1 MEAYRFNPTGGLNVD
16 SDPRYLNNGN
26 YRDANNVR
34 PVTDEG
40 GTTNSIESIR
50 GTLEKIGAI
59 TVPEQNKVYR
69 FEGVEGSGSGFFNV
83 YDANGNL
90 KASSDVGNASNF
102 ATVLDNVNGISAS
115 VVDTN
120 LVEAEIENG
129 NDWTIEVEAFSGQ
142 DMPIDD
148 QYVYQE
154 QLSGDDNTGEIHWLH
169 HKEVDDRLYLWGT
182 TSITSGGGL
191 GEIGMVQKDYQG
203 NITYTRLIRSKR
215 FGFSTQY
222 DFDVDAEESDFRTS
236 LYWTDFN
243 NPWKTLFHETIG
255 SDDFVLRFN
264 GGNYD
269 YSSIVVQ
276 TNLVPE
282 ASGTRIDFR
291 DQLQQ
296 GGGIESGTWRYTY
309 RFLTENLEES
319 EWGTL
324 TNQIPVFEERVPEGE
339 GQGAGTTIRGSGS
352 GNETSKIN
360 RFEVSGINTER
371 YRFIEL
377 AGVHYVG
384 STPQGYILKRERING
399 ETMQLR
405 HTGNEANVT
414 NFGNLADLIGVGGD
428 IPYTGRNLRINKN
441 RMFFSN
447 VKFKRSGIDE
457 ELKQIADGI
466 TISEAQY
473 PINGVYRRQDFAGE
487 YLRPDRVH
495 DQTGYCPGETY
506 RFGIRFG
513 FTKGG
518 YSPTFHAGD
527 YEFALNDSSPLTQPR
542 NGFQDPLV
550 RYPVF
555 NNIVIPE
562 DLTDEIISYQIM
574 RVEMD
579 ESLRE
584 IMATGIALP
593 YSYAGAF
600 NQSDVDGYTMLYP
613 YFDLLPGSYSDFNV
627 FLLVSPDVTFGGTSL
642 SLQSGD
648 KIIHRKFWRHWN
660 QQDNN
665 DNPVLN
671 EYSGD
676 GNGTYNEFDIEDM
689 SYVSYEG
696 QTEILVNGSNETIYN
711 NPEGYKF
718 ITPDEANPD
727 TSATPEELEFDILGG
742 YIMSIEGSVNNDWPQ
757 LGDFFF
763 YKRPKVDKFGNSENT
778 RYIPCEQP
786 NIISSSGTFSHSC
799 FGGDTFIQ
807 KTLRKTLNNPQD
819 INRPGNVTSFYSANR
834 VNSQLRID
842 PDSTEANIFPQT
854 APDLFQFVDN
864 DVDEQIIYD
873 DSYSFQNNIQQY
885 PAFDPDAPQIAN
897 AGTRIY
903 FSALK
908 PVNSFQEVYGDIPPL
923 NYKDVDLAYGDIN
936 HMEIYNGELV
946 HWQDRAVHRE
956 YVNAKG
962 LINPEDSTEVLIG
975 SNEVLS
981 RKEKYLSGYGTSHKY
996 SVVKGRSV
1004 RGNDVIYWVSTLY
1017 NKVVRLGYDG
1027 VTPLSDR
1034 NGMNSW
1040 ANNNLDGLM
1049 GIDNPTHQ
1057 GGIHGV
1063 WDSRFNE
1070 YILTKIRPKLEDIQ
1084 EWNFANMDA
1093 EAETGFQYTLP
1104 SGLLFKH
1111 NDTIYEVD
1119 GEYTISGSV
1128 MTDSQLEPYNP
1139 ENNPQA
1145 WKLPSTQNRDA
1156 FDGESLAVNEFKDK
1170 FTTFYS
1176 FTPRIY
1182 MEFRNTF
1189 FSENPKDHSIHIHN
1203 EGDYLVFYGDKYEGN
1218 LKGIINKNPDMKKV
1232 WHALSCQCQ
1241 ELPFRL
1247 EMETQ
1252 DHESYLTFFEV
1263 EDREGHFRAP
1273 VKFDSSLTGI
1283 NDGDSERLRGT
1294 YIFVDFYFEPRQYQK
1309 LFNFVVKGTL
1319 SPRNVNT

>member
-1 MEAYRFNPTGGLNVD
+1 MPTPVKYAPVGTMDKD
-16 SDPRYLNNGN
+16 SDPRYLNEGK
-26 YRDANNVR
+26 YRDARNVR
-34 PVTDEG
+34 PITDDG
-40 GTTNSIESIR
+40 QTTNSIEAIK

-59 TVPEQNKVYR
+59 TVPEQNKIYR
-69 FEGVEGSGSGFFNV
+69 FEGVNGSGSGFFNV
-83 YDANGNL
+83 YDANDNL
-90 KASSDVGNASNF
+90 KASSGVGNASNF
-102 ATVLDNVNGISAS
+102 ASTLDNVNGVSAS

-191 GEIGMVQKDYQG
+191 GEIGMVQEDYQG

-215 FGFSTQY
+215 FKFSTQD
-222 DFDVDAEESDFRTS
+222 DFDADAEVSDFRTS
-236 LYWTDFN
+236 LYWTN
-243 NPWKTLFHETIG
+243 NRNPWKTLFHETIG

-269 YSSIVVQ
+269 YSSIVSQ

-282 ASGTRIDFR
+282 ASETRIDFR

-296 GGGIESGTWRYTY
+296 GGGTESGTWRYT
-309 RFLTENLEES
+309 FQLLTENLEES
-319 EWGTL
+319 GWGTL

-339 GQGAGTTIRGSGS
+339 GQGEGTTIRGSGS

-371 YRFIEL
+371 YTYIEL
-377 AGVHYVG
+377 AGIHYVG
-384 STPQGYILKRERING
+384 STPQGYILKRERIDG

-405 HTGNEANVT
+405 HTGNEANVRD
-414 NFGNLADLIGVGGD
+414 FGNLADLIGVGGD
-428 IPYTGRNLRINKN
+428 IPYTGKNIRINKN

-495 DQTGYCPGETY
+495 DRTGYCPGETY

-518 YSPTFHAGD
+518 YSRTFHAGD
-527 YEFALNDSSPLTQPR
+527 YEFALNDSSPLTRPR
-542 NGFQDPLV
+542 GGFQDPLV

-555 NNIVIPE
+555 NNIVIP
-562 DLTDEIISYQIM
+562 DSLTDEIISYQVM

-579 ESLRE
+579 ESTRE
-584 IMATGIALP
+584 IMATGIAFP
-593 YSYAGAF
+593 YGRTGFDDSFMIQFPAPIG
-600 NQSDVDGYTMLYP
+600 GYRA
-613 YFDLLPGSYSDFNV
+613 
-627 FLLVSPDVTFGGTSL
+627 FLLLSPDVTFGGTPL
-642 SLQSGD
+642 SLLSGD
-648 KIIHRKFWRHWN
+648 KIIHRKFWRYYE
-660 QQDNN
+660 QQDTRGSRLL
-665 DNPVLN
+665 D

-676 GNGTYNEFDIEDM
+676 GDGTYNEFDIEDL
-689 SYVSYEG
+689 SYIPYG
-696 QTEILVNGSNETIYN
+696 GTTTLTVNGVNESIRNDASDQYRYQT
-711 NPEGYKF
+711 
-718 ITPDEANPD
+718 A
-727 TSATPEELEFDILGG
+727 GG
-742 YIMSIEGSVNNDWPQ
+742 YMISIEGTIEDKWVPEGLS
-757 LGDFFF
+757 DFFF
-763 YKRPKVDKFGNSENT
+763 YKRPKTDKFGDVDVS
-778 RYIPCEQP
+778 RYVPCEQP
-786 NIISSSGTFSHSC
+786 NFITASGTFNHSC

-807 KTLRKTLNNPQD
+807 KTLRKVSNPRD
-819 INRPGNVTSFYSANR
+819 DALSPGGVRSFYSANR
-834 VNSQLRID
+834 VNSQMRID
-842 PDSTEANIFPQT
+842 PDSTGANIYPQT
-854 APDLFQFVDN
+854 ASDLLDFVDN
-864 DVDEQIIYD
+864 NIDEQIIYD
-873 DSYSFQNNIQQY
+873 DAYSFQNNIQQY

-981 RKEKYLSGYGTSHKY
+981 RKEKYLSGFGTSHKY

-1017 NKVVRLGYDG
+1017 NKVLRLGYDG

-1034 NGMNSW
+1034 DSMSSW
-1040 ANNNLDGLM
+1040 ASNNLDGLM

-1070 YILTKIRPKLEDIQ
+1070 YIMTKIRPKLEDIQ
-1084 EWNFANMDA
+1084 EWNFTNMDS
-1093 EAETGFQYTLP
+1093 EAETGFQYTLA

-1111 NDTIYEVD
+1111 NDTIYEID
-1119 GEYTISGSV
+1119 GEYTIPGSV
-1128 MTDSQLEPYNP
+1128 MTDDQLEPYNP

-1156 FDGESLAVNEFKDK
+1156 FDGESLALNEFKDG
-1170 FTTFYS
+1170 FIGFYD

-1182 MEFRNTF
+1182 MEFRDSF
-1189 FSENPKDHSIHIHN
+1189 FSENPDDHSIHIHN
-1203 EGDYLVFYGDKYEGN
+1203 EGDYMTFYGVSYEGN
-1218 LKGIINKNPDMKKV
+1218 IKMPLNVDPNLAKTYRAIDI
-1232 WHALSCQCQ
+1232 LCE
-1241 ELPFRL
+1241 ELPYRVEL
-1247 EMETQ
+1247 ETQ
-1252 DHESYLTFFEV
+1252 DHESYLTFFDFIERDSRFV
-1263 EDREGHFRAP
+1263 SP
-1273 VKFDSSLTGI
+1273 IKLDSSLDGI
-1283 NDGDSERLRGT
+1283 NDIGSEHLRGS
-1294 YIFVDFYFEPRQYQK
+1294 YLMVNFLFEPEQYNK
-1309 LFNFVVKGTL
+1309 LFNFVVKIDE
-1319 SPRNVNT
+1319 SPRTYKT